1 MRVVCLHKDAVRRL
15 KELGADVRD
24 LTPLG
29 LDGTPYHLIT
39 ATAEQAAALRP
50 LNVKH
55 EDVTPKVI
63 ANLPAKDLQGFLYC
77 RGGKIP
83 NGTKLRNRYK
93 TQTFEAQVRGGYIW
107 LEGNKYDNP
116 SYAAKAIGHGSV
128 NGWTS
133 WEYYD
138 EGEKKWFLL
147 DRLRKKIEKAPSTN
161 HVASPIS

>member
-15 KELGADVRD
+15 KELGADVKD
-24 LTPLG
+24 LTPFG

-50 LNVKH
+50 WNVKH

-63 ANLPAKDLQGFLYC
+63 ANLPANDHDGFLYC

-83 NGTKLRNRYK
+83 NGTKLRTKYK
-93 TQTFEAQVRGGYIW
+93 AQVFEAQVRGGYIW

-116 SYAAKAIGHGSV
+116 SYAAKAVGQGSV

-138 EGEKKWFLL
+138 EVEKEWFLL
-147 DRLRKKIEKAPSTN
+147 DRLRQKMKKAPSVTR
-161 HVASPIS
+161 VASPTS